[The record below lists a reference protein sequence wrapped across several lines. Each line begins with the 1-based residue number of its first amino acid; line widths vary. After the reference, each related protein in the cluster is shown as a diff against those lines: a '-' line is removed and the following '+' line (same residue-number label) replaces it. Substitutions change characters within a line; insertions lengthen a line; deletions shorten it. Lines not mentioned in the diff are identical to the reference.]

1 VVKITVIIVNYNVA
15 YFLEQCLHSVKK
27 ALQHV
32 QGEVI
37 VVDNNSVDGSVA
49 MVQQKFPEFNLIAN
63 KQNTGFSFANNQ
75 ALKIAKGSYCLLL
88 NPDTVVEEDTFKKV
102 VEFMDAHD
110 DAGGLGVKMIDGK
123 GNFLPESKRGLPTP
137 AVAFYKIFGLSFLF
151 PQSKIFG
158 KYHLGYLDKEKTHEI
173 EYIKDVVI
181 VRTDASG
188 SGIASSYNIIQEMK
202 YSSKEQSYVIVL
214 SSLYA
219 EYFNKTMSIN
229 YNKRFDELISIRGK
243 GSAFIRSIIE
253 FFITHDASA
262 ENIQRMKLIQLL
274 ETINYPCETPRQ
286 ISSAKQ
292 YLKDYEDEL
301 AKFNIKYYSGSQLF
315 EYSGTTDIRFIP
327 PLEGLID

>member
-1 VVKITVIIVNYNVA
+1 MSVEKDDEVKPKVIRKRVTKEKVG
-15 YFLEQCLHSVKK
+15 FLPNESQIQYSLFDTKQKINESTATLMDLRVSTFMPVDKISHNS
-27 ALQHV
+27 AL
-32 QGEVI
+32 
-37 VVDNNSVDGSVA
+37 A
-49 MVQQKFPEFNLIAN
+49 KEFVAN
-63 KQNTGFSFANNQ
+63 KNI
-75 ALKIAKGSYCLLL
+75 LKRETAFGTVEIRNRLL
-88 NPDTVVEEDTFKKV
+88 TQY
-102 VEFMDAHD
+102 H
-110 DAGGLGVKMIDGK
+110 KMILDCIMIHNTRSVVYKGTIAIYFSIYEIAQKLGLEWSGK
-123 GNFLPESKRGLPTP
+123 TQKNIQE
-137 AVAFYKIFGLSFLF
+137 A
-151 PQSKIFG
+151 
-158 KYHLGYLDKEKTHEI
+158 I

-181 VRTDASG
+181 VRTDSSG

-286 ISSAKQ
+286 VTSAKQ
-292 YLKDYEDEL
+292 YLKEYEDEL
-301 AKFNIKYYSGSQLF
+301 AKFNIKYYTGSQLF

-327 PLEGLID
+327 PLDGLLD

>member
-1 VVKITVIIVNYNVA
+1 MSIEKNEITKPKTTKKRVPKSKMDMISNENQIQYSLFDTKQKIYESTSTLMDLRVSPFMPVDKISHN
-15 YFLEQCLHSVKK
+15 S
-27 ALQHV
+27 AL
-32 QGEVI
+32 
-37 VVDNNSVDGSVA
+37 A
-49 MVQQKFPEFNLIAN
+49 KEFVAN
-63 KQNTGFSFANNQ
+63 KNI
-75 ALKIAKGSYCLLL
+75 LKRETAFGTVEIRNRLL
-88 NPDTVVEEDTFKKV
+88 TQY
-102 VEFMDAHD
+102 H
-110 DAGGLGVKMIDGK
+110 KMILDCIMIHNTRSVVYKGTIAIYFSIYEISQKLGLEWSGK
-123 GNFLPESKRGLPTP
+123 TQKNIQE
-137 AVAFYKIFGLSFLF
+137 A
-151 PQSKIFG
+151 
-158 KYHLGYLDKEKTHEI
+158 I

-181 VRTDASG
+181 VRSDNNG
-188 SGIASSYNIIQEMK
+188 SGISSSYNIIQEMK

-229 YNKRFDELISIRGK
+229 YNKRFDELINIRGK

-262 ENIQRMKLIQLL
+262 DNIQRIKLMQLL
-274 ETINYPCETPRQ
+274 ETINYPSETPRQ

>member
-1 VVKITVIIVNYNVA
+1 MSIEKNEITKPKTTKKRVPKSNKDIISNENQVQYSLFDTKQKIYESTSTLMDLRVSPFMPVDKISHN
-15 YFLEQCLHSVKK
+15 S
-27 ALQHV
+27 AL
-32 QGEVI
+32 
-37 VVDNNSVDGSVA
+37 A
-49 MVQQKFPEFNLIAN
+49 KEFVAN
-63 KQNTGFSFANNQ
+63 KNI
-75 ALKIAKGSYCLLL
+75 LKRETAFGTVEIRNRLL
-88 NPDTVVEEDTFKKV
+88 TQY
-102 VEFMDAHD
+102 H
-110 DAGGLGVKMIDGK
+110 KMILDCIMIHNTRSVVYKGTIAIYFSIYEISQKLGLEWSGK
-123 GNFLPESKRGLPTP
+123 TQKNIQE
-137 AVAFYKIFGLSFLF
+137 A
-151 PQSKIFG
+151 
-158 KYHLGYLDKEKTHEI
+158 I

-181 VRTDASG
+181 VRSDNNG
-188 SGIASSYNIIQEMK
+188 SGISSSYNIIQEMK

-229 YNKRFDELISIRGK
+229 YNKRFDELINIRGK

-262 ENIQRMKLIQLL
+262 DNIQRMKLMQLL

>member
-1 VVKITVIIVNYNVA
+1 MSVEKDDEVKPKVIRKRVTKEKVG
-15 YFLEQCLHSVKK
+15 FLPNESQIQYSLFDTKQKINESTATLMDLRVSPFMPVDKISHNS
-27 ALQHV
+27 AL
-32 QGEVI
+32 
-37 VVDNNSVDGSVA
+37 A
-49 MVQQKFPEFNLIAN
+49 KEFVAN
-63 KQNTGFSFANNQ
+63 KNI
-75 ALKIAKGSYCLLL
+75 LKRETAFGTVEIRNRLL
-88 NPDTVVEEDTFKKV
+88 TQY
-102 VEFMDAHD
+102 H
-110 DAGGLGVKMIDGK
+110 KMILDCIMIHNTRSVVYKGTIAIYFSIYEIAQKLGLEWSGK
-123 GNFLPESKRGLPTP
+123 TQKNIQE
-137 AVAFYKIFGLSFLF
+137 A
-151 PQSKIFG
+151 
-158 KYHLGYLDKEKTHEI
+158 I

-181 VRTDASG
+181 VRTDSSG

-286 ISSAKQ
+286 VSSAKQ

-327 PLEGLID
+327 PLDGLLD

>member
-1 VVKITVIIVNYNVA
+1 MQVVVVLHQVII
-15 YFLEQCLHSVKK
+15 L
-27 ALQHV
+27 
-32 QGEVI
+32 
-37 VVDNNSVDGSVA
+37 
-49 MVQQKFPEFNLIAN
+49 
-63 KQNTGFSFANNQ
+63 
-75 ALKIAKGSYCLLL
+75 
-88 NPDTVVEEDTFKKV
+88 FK
-102 VEFMDAHD
+102 
-110 DAGGLGVKMIDGK
+110 
-123 GNFLPESKRGLPTP
+123 RW
-137 AVAFYKIFGLSFLF
+137 
-151 PQSKIFG
+151 
-158 KYHLGYLDKEKTHEI
+158 
-173 EYIKDVVI
+173 
-181 VRTDASG
+181 
-188 SGIASSYNIIQEMK
+188 NIR
-202 YSSKEQSYVIVL
+202 SKEQSYVIVL

-253 FFITHDASA
+253 FLLLHDASA

-327 PLEGLID
+327 PLDGLLD

>member
-1 VVKITVIIVNYNVA
+1 MSIEKNEIIKPKTTKKRVPKSKMDLISNENQIQYSLFDTKQKIYESTSTLMDLRVSPFMPVDKISHN
-15 YFLEQCLHSVKK
+15 S
-27 ALQHV
+27 AL
-32 QGEVI
+32 
-37 VVDNNSVDGSVA
+37 A
-49 MVQQKFPEFNLIAN
+49 KEFVAN
-63 KQNTGFSFANNQ
+63 KNI
-75 ALKIAKGSYCLLL
+75 LKRETAFGTVEIRNRLL
-88 NPDTVVEEDTFKKV
+88 TQY
-102 VEFMDAHD
+102 H
-110 DAGGLGVKMIDGK
+110 KMILDCIMIHNTRSVVYKGTIAIYFSIYEISQKLGLEWSGK
-123 GNFLPESKRGLPTP
+123 TQKNIQE
-137 AVAFYKIFGLSFLF
+137 A
-151 PQSKIFG
+151 
-158 KYHLGYLDKEKTHEI
+158 I

-181 VRTDASG
+181 VRSDNNG
-188 SGIASSYNIIQEMK
+188 SGISSSYNIIQEMK

-229 YNKRFDELISIRGK
+229 YNKRFDELINIRGK

-262 ENIQRMKLIQLL
+262 DNIQRMKLMQLL
-274 ETINYPCETPRQ
+274 ETINYPSETPRQ

-327 PLEGLID
+327 PLDGFLD

>member
-1 VVKITVIIVNYNVA
+1 MSIEKNEITKPKTTKKRVPKSKMDMISNENQIQYSLFDTKQKIYESTSTLMDLRVSPFMPVDKISHN
-15 YFLEQCLHSVKK
+15 S
-27 ALQHV
+27 AL
-32 QGEVI
+32 
-37 VVDNNSVDGSVA
+37 A
-49 MVQQKFPEFNLIAN
+49 KEFVAN
-63 KQNTGFSFANNQ
+63 KNI
-75 ALKIAKGSYCLLL
+75 LKRETAFGTVEIRNRLL
-88 NPDTVVEEDTFKKV
+88 TQY
-102 VEFMDAHD
+102 H
-110 DAGGLGVKMIDGK
+110 KMILDCIMIHNTRSVVYKGTIAIYFSIYEISQKLGLEWSGK
-123 GNFLPESKRGLPTP
+123 TQKNIQE
-137 AVAFYKIFGLSFLF
+137 A
-151 PQSKIFG
+151 
-158 KYHLGYLDKEKTHEI
+158 I

-181 VRTDASG
+181 VRSDNNG
-188 SGIASSYNIIQEMK
+188 SGISSSYNIIQEMK

-229 YNKRFDELISIRGK
+229 YNKRFDELINIRGK

-262 ENIQRMKLIQLL
+262 DNIQRMKLMQLL
-274 ETINYPCETPRQ
+274 ETINYPSETPRQ

>member
-1 VVKITVIIVNYNVA
+1 MSIEKNEITKPKTPKKRVPKSKMDLISNENQIQYSLFDTKQKIYESTSTLMDLRVSPFMPVDKISHN
-15 YFLEQCLHSVKK
+15 S
-27 ALQHV
+27 AL
-32 QGEVI
+32 
-37 VVDNNSVDGSVA
+37 A
-49 MVQQKFPEFNLIAN
+49 KEFVAN
-63 KQNTGFSFANNQ
+63 KNI
-75 ALKIAKGSYCLLL
+75 LKRETAFGTVEIRNRLL
-88 NPDTVVEEDTFKKV
+88 TQY
-102 VEFMDAHD
+102 H
-110 DAGGLGVKMIDGK
+110 KMILDCIMIHNTRSVVYKGTIAIYFSIYEISQKLGLEWSGK
-123 GNFLPESKRGLPTP
+123 TQKNIQE
-137 AVAFYKIFGLSFLF
+137 A
-151 PQSKIFG
+151 
-158 KYHLGYLDKEKTHEI
+158 I

-181 VRTDASG
+181 VRSDNNG
-188 SGIASSYNIIQEMK
+188 SGISSSYNIIQEMK

-229 YNKRFDELISIRGK
+229 YNKRFDELINIRGK

-262 ENIQRMKLIQLL
+262 DNIQRMKLMQLL
-274 ETINYPCETPRQ
+274 ETINYPSETPRQ

-327 PLEGLID
+327 PLDGFLD

>member
-1 VVKITVIIVNYNVA
+1 MSVEKDDEVKPKVIRKRVTKEKVG
-15 YFLEQCLHSVKK
+15 FLPNESQIQYSLFDTKQKINESTATLMDLRVSPFMPVDKISHNS
-27 ALQHV
+27 AL
-32 QGEVI
+32 
-37 VVDNNSVDGSVA
+37 A
-49 MVQQKFPEFNLIAN
+49 KEFVAN
-63 KQNTGFSFANNQ
+63 KNI
-75 ALKIAKGSYCLLL
+75 LKRETAFGTVEIRNRLL
-88 NPDTVVEEDTFKKV
+88 TQY
-102 VEFMDAHD
+102 H
-110 DAGGLGVKMIDGK
+110 KMILDCIMIHNTRSVVYKGTIAIYFSIYEIAQKLGLEWSGK
-123 GNFLPESKRGLPTP
+123 TQKNIQE
-137 AVAFYKIFGLSFLF
+137 A
-151 PQSKIFG
+151 
-158 KYHLGYLDKEKTHEI
+158 I

-181 VRTDASG
+181 VRTDSSG

-286 ISSAKQ
+286 VTSAKQ
-292 YLKDYEDEL
+292 YLKEYEDEL
-301 AKFNIKYYSGSQLF
+301 AKFNIKYYTGSQLF

-327 PLEGLID
+327 PLEGLLD

>member
-1 VVKITVIIVNYNVA
+1 MSIEKNEITKPKTTTKRVPKSKMDLISNENQIQYSLFDTKQKIYESTSTLMDLRVSPFMPVDKISHN
-15 YFLEQCLHSVKK
+15 S
-27 ALQHV
+27 AL
-32 QGEVI
+32 
-37 VVDNNSVDGSVA
+37 A
-49 MVQQKFPEFNLIAN
+49 KEFVAN
-63 KQNTGFSFANNQ
+63 KNI
-75 ALKIAKGSYCLLL
+75 LKRETAFG
-88 NPDTVVEEDTFKKV
+88 TVEIRNRLQTQY
-102 VEFMDAHD
+102 H
-110 DAGGLGVKMIDGK
+110 KMILDCIMIHNTRSVVYKGTIAIYFSIYEISQKLGLEWSGK
-123 GNFLPESKRGLPTP
+123 TQKNIQE
-137 AVAFYKIFGLSFLF
+137 A
-151 PQSKIFG
+151 
-158 KYHLGYLDKEKTHEI
+158 I

-181 VRTDASG
+181 VRSDNNG
-188 SGIASSYNIIQEMK
+188 SGISSSYNIIQEMK

-229 YNKRFDELISIRGK
+229 YNKRFDELINIRGK

-262 ENIQRMKLIQLL
+262 DNIQRMKLMQLL
-274 ETINYPCETPRQ
+274 ETINYPSETPRQ

-327 PLEGLID
+327 PLDGLLD

>member
-1 VVKITVIIVNYNVA
+1 MSIEKNEITKPKTTKKRVPKSKMDMISNENQIQYSLFDTKQKIYESTSTLMDLRVSPFMPVDKISHN
-15 YFLEQCLHSVKK
+15 S
-27 ALQHV
+27 AL
-32 QGEVI
+32 
-37 VVDNNSVDGSVA
+37 A
-49 MVQQKFPEFNLIAN
+49 KEFVAN
-63 KQNTGFSFANNQ
+63 KNI
-75 ALKIAKGSYCLLL
+75 LKRETAFGTVEIRNRLL
-88 NPDTVVEEDTFKKV
+88 TQY
-102 VEFMDAHD
+102 H
-110 DAGGLGVKMIDGK
+110 KMILDCIMIHNTRSVVYKGTIAIYFSIYEIAQKLGLEWSGK
-123 GNFLPESKRGLPTP
+123 TQKNIQE
-137 AVAFYKIFGLSFLF
+137 A
-151 PQSKIFG
+151 
-158 KYHLGYLDKEKTHEI
+158 I

-181 VRTDASG
+181 VRTDSSG

-229 YNKRFDELISIRGK
+229 YNKRFDELINIRGK

-262 ENIQRMKLIQLL
+262 DNIQRMKLMQLL
-274 ETINYPCETPRQ
+274 ETINYPSETPRQ

>member
-1 VVKITVIIVNYNVA
+1 MSVEKDDEVKPKVIRKRVTKEKVG
-15 YFLEQCLHSVKK
+15 FLPNESQIQYSLFDTKQKINESTATLMDLRVSPFMPVDKISHNS
-27 ALQHV
+27 AL
-32 QGEVI
+32 
-37 VVDNNSVDGSVA
+37 A
-49 MVQQKFPEFNLIAN
+49 KEFVAN
-63 KQNTGFSFANNQ
+63 KNI
-75 ALKIAKGSYCLLL
+75 LKRETAFGTVEIRNRLL
-88 NPDTVVEEDTFKKV
+88 TQY
-102 VEFMDAHD
+102 H
-110 DAGGLGVKMIDGK
+110 KMILDCIMIHNTRSVVYKGTIAIYFSIYEIAQKLGLEWSGK
-123 GNFLPESKRGLPTP
+123 TQKNIQE
-137 AVAFYKIFGLSFLF
+137 A
-151 PQSKIFG
+151 
-158 KYHLGYLDKEKTHEI
+158 I

-181 VRTDASG
+181 VRTDSSG

-286 ISSAKQ
+286 VTSAKQ

-327 PLEGLID
+327 PLDGFLD

>member
-1 VVKITVIIVNYNVA
+1 MSIEKNEITKPKTTTKRVPKSKMDLISNENQIQYSLFDTKQKIYESTSTLMDLRVSPFMPVDKISHN
-15 YFLEQCLHSVKK
+15 S
-27 ALQHV
+27 AL
-32 QGEVI
+32 
-37 VVDNNSVDGSVA
+37 A
-49 MVQQKFPEFNLIAN
+49 KEFVAN
-63 KQNTGFSFANNQ
+63 KNI
-75 ALKIAKGSYCLLL
+75 LKRETAFGTVEIRNRLL
-88 NPDTVVEEDTFKKV
+88 TQY
-102 VEFMDAHD
+102 H
-110 DAGGLGVKMIDGK
+110 KMILDCIMIHNTRSVVYKGTIAIYFSIYEISQKLGLEWSGK
-123 GNFLPESKRGLPTP
+123 TQKNIQE
-137 AVAFYKIFGLSFLF
+137 A
-151 PQSKIFG
+151 
-158 KYHLGYLDKEKTHEI
+158 I

-181 VRTDASG
+181 VRSDNNG
-188 SGIASSYNIIQEMK
+188 SGISSSYNIIQEMK

-229 YNKRFDELISIRGK
+229 YNKRFDELINIRGK

-327 PLEGLID
+327 PLDGLLD

>member
-1 VVKITVIIVNYNVA
+1 MSVEKDDEVKPKVIRKRVTKEKVG
-15 YFLEQCLHSVKK
+15 FLPNESQIQYSLFDTKQKINESTATLMDLRVSPFMPVDKISHNS
-27 ALQHV
+27 AL
-32 QGEVI
+32 
-37 VVDNNSVDGSVA
+37 A
-49 MVQQKFPEFNLIAN
+49 KEFVAN
-63 KQNTGFSFANNQ
+63 KNI
-75 ALKIAKGSYCLLL
+75 LKRETAFGTVEIRNRLL
-88 NPDTVVEEDTFKKV
+88 TQY
-102 VEFMDAHD
+102 H
-110 DAGGLGVKMIDGK
+110 KMILDCIMIHNTRSVVYKGTIAIYFSIYEIAQKLGLEWSGK
-123 GNFLPESKRGLPTP
+123 TQKNIQE
-137 AVAFYKIFGLSFLF
+137 A
-151 PQSKIFG
+151 
-158 KYHLGYLDKEKTHEI
+158 I

-181 VRTDASG
+181 VRTDSSG

-327 PLEGLID
+327 PLDGLLD

>member
-1 VVKITVIIVNYNVA
+1 MAVEKDDEVKPKFIRKRVTKEKVG
-15 YFLEQCLHSVKK
+15 FLPNESQIQYSLFDTKQKINESTATLMDLRVSPFMPVDKISHNS
-27 ALQHV
+27 AL
-32 QGEVI
+32 
-37 VVDNNSVDGSVA
+37 A
-49 MVQQKFPEFNLIAN
+49 KEFVAN
-63 KQNTGFSFANNQ
+63 KNI
-75 ALKIAKGSYCLLL
+75 LKRETAFGTVEIRNRLL
-88 NPDTVVEEDTFKKV
+88 TQY
-102 VEFMDAHD
+102 H
-110 DAGGLGVKMIDGK
+110 KMILDCIMIHNTRSVVYKGTIAIYFSIYEIAQKLGLEWSGK
-123 GNFLPESKRGLPTP
+123 TQKNIQE
-137 AVAFYKIFGLSFLF
+137 A
-151 PQSKIFG
+151 
-158 KYHLGYLDKEKTHEI
+158 I

-327 PLEGLID
+327 PLDGFLD

>member
-1 VVKITVIIVNYNVA
+1 MSVEKDDEVKPKVIRKRVTKEKVG
-15 YFLEQCLHSVKK
+15 FLPNESQIQYSLFDTKQKINESTATLMDLRVSPFMPVDKISHNS
-27 ALQHV
+27 AL
-32 QGEVI
+32 
-37 VVDNNSVDGSVA
+37 A
-49 MVQQKFPEFNLIAN
+49 KEFVAN
-63 KQNTGFSFANNQ
+63 KNI
-75 ALKIAKGSYCLLL
+75 LKRETAFGTVEIRNRLL
-88 NPDTVVEEDTFKKV
+88 TQY
-102 VEFMDAHD
+102 H
-110 DAGGLGVKMIDGK
+110 KMILDCIMIHNTRSVVYKGTIAIYFSIYEIAQKLGLEWSGK
-123 GNFLPESKRGLPTP
+123 TQKNIQE
-137 AVAFYKIFGLSFLF
+137 A
-151 PQSKIFG
+151 
-158 KYHLGYLDKEKTHEI
+158 I

-262 ENIQRMKLIQLL
+262 DNIQRMKLMQLL
-274 ETINYPCETPRQ
+274 ETINYPCQTPRQ
-286 ISSAKQ
+286 VTSAKQ
-292 YLKDYEDEL
+292 YLKEYEKEL

-315 EYSGTTDIRFIP
+315 EYTGTTDIRFIP
-327 PLEGLID
+327 PLDGLLD

>member
-1 VVKITVIIVNYNVA
+1 MSVEKDDEVKPKVIRKRVTKEKVG
-15 YFLEQCLHSVKK
+15 FLPNESQIQYSLFDTKQKINESTATLMDLRVSPFMPVDKISHNS
-27 ALQHV
+27 AL
-32 QGEVI
+32 
-37 VVDNNSVDGSVA
+37 A
-49 MVQQKFPEFNLIAN
+49 KEFVAN
-63 KQNTGFSFANNQ
+63 KNI
-75 ALKIAKGSYCLLL
+75 LKRETAFGTVEIRNRLL
-88 NPDTVVEEDTFKKV
+88 TQY
-102 VEFMDAHD
+102 H
-110 DAGGLGVKMIDGK
+110 KMILDCIMIHNTRSVVYKGTIAIYFSIYEIAQKLGLEWSGK
-123 GNFLPESKRGLPTP
+123 TQKNIQE
-137 AVAFYKIFGLSFLF
+137 A
-151 PQSKIFG
+151 
-158 KYHLGYLDKEKTHEI
+158 I

-181 VRTDASG
+181 VRTDSSG

-262 ENIQRMKLIQLL
+262 DNIQRMKLIQLL

-327 PLEGLID
+327 PLDGLLD

>member
-1 VVKITVIIVNYNVA
+1 MSIEKNDITKPKTTKKRVPKSKMDLISNENQIQYSLFDTKQKIYESTSTLMDLRVSPFMPVDKISHN
-15 YFLEQCLHSVKK
+15 S
-27 ALQHV
+27 AL
-32 QGEVI
+32 
-37 VVDNNSVDGSVA
+37 A
-49 MVQQKFPEFNLIAN
+49 KEFVAN
-63 KQNTGFSFANNQ
+63 KNI
-75 ALKIAKGSYCLLL
+75 LKRETAFGTVEIRNRLL
-88 NPDTVVEEDTFKKV
+88 TQY
-102 VEFMDAHD
+102 H
-110 DAGGLGVKMIDGK
+110 KMILDCIMIHNTRSVVYKGTIAIYFSIYEISQKLGLEWSGK
-123 GNFLPESKRGLPTP
+123 TQKNIQE
-137 AVAFYKIFGLSFLF
+137 A
-151 PQSKIFG
+151 
-158 KYHLGYLDKEKTHEI
+158 I

-181 VRTDASG
+181 VRSDNNG
-188 SGIASSYNIIQEMK
+188 SGISSSYNIIQEMK

-229 YNKRFDELISIRGK
+229 YNKRFDELINIRGK

-262 ENIQRMKLIQLL
+262 DNIQRMKLMQLL
-274 ETINYPCETPRQ
+274 ETINYPSETPRQ

-327 PLEGLID
+327 PLDGFLD

>member
-1 VVKITVIIVNYNVA
+1 MSIEKNESTKPKT
-15 YFLEQCLHSVKK
+15 VKK
-27 ALQHV
+27 RVL
-32 QGEVI
+32 
-37 VVDNNSVDGSVA
+37 
-49 MVQQKFPEFNLIAN
+49 
-63 KQNTGFSFANNQ
+63 
-75 ALKIAKGSYCLLL
+75 
-88 NPDTVVEEDTFKKV
+88 
-102 VEFMDAHD
+102 
-110 DAGGLGVKMIDGK
+110 
-123 GNFLPESKRGLPTP
+123 
-137 AVAFYKIFGLSFLF
+137 
-151 PQSKIFG
+151 
-158 KYHLGYLDKEKTHEI
+158 KEKTGFLPNESLVQYSLFDTKQKINESTSTLMDLRVSPFMPVDKISHNSALAKEFVANKNILKRETAFGTVEIRNRLLTQYHKMILDCIMIHNTRSVVYKGTIAIYFSIYEIAQKLGLEWSGKTQKNIQEAI

-181 VRTDASG
+181 VRTDSSG

-286 ISSAKQ
+286 VTSAKQ

-327 PLEGLID
+327 PLDGLLD

>member
-1 VVKITVIIVNYNVA
+1 MSIEKNEITKPKTTKKRVPKSKMDMISNENQIQYSLFDTKQKIYESTSTLMDLRVSPFMPVDKISHN
-15 YFLEQCLHSVKK
+15 S
-27 ALQHV
+27 ALANECV
-32 QGEVI
+32 
-37 VVDNNSVDGSVA
+37 
-49 MVQQKFPEFNLIAN
+49 AN
-63 KQNTGFSFANNQ
+63 KNI
-75 ALKIAKGSYCLLL
+75 LKIETAFGTVEIRNRLL
-88 NPDTVVEEDTFKKV
+88 TQY
-102 VEFMDAHD
+102 H
-110 DAGGLGVKMIDGK
+110 KMILDCIMIHNTRSVVYKGTIAIYFSIYEISQKLGLEWSGK
-123 GNFLPESKRGLPTP
+123 TQKNIQE
-137 AVAFYKIFGLSFLF
+137 A
-151 PQSKIFG
+151 
-158 KYHLGYLDKEKTHEI
+158 I

-181 VRTDASG
+181 VRSDNNG
-188 SGIASSYNIIQEMK
+188 SGISSSYNIIQEMK

-229 YNKRFDELISIRGK
+229 YNKRFDELINIRGK

-262 ENIQRMKLIQLL
+262 DNIQRMKLMQLL
-274 ETINYPCETPRQ
+274 ETINYPSETPRQ

-327 PLEGLID
+327 PLDGLLD

>member
-1 VVKITVIIVNYNVA
+1 MSVEKDDEVKPKVIRKRVTKEKVG
-15 YFLEQCLHSVKK
+15 FLPNESQIQYSLFDTKQKINESTATLMDLRVSPFMPVDKISHNS
-27 ALQHV
+27 AL
-32 QGEVI
+32 
-37 VVDNNSVDGSVA
+37 A
-49 MVQQKFPEFNLIAN
+49 KEFVAN
-63 KQNTGFSFANNQ
+63 KNI
-75 ALKIAKGSYCLLL
+75 LKRETAFGTVEIRNRLL
-88 NPDTVVEEDTFKKV
+88 TQY
-102 VEFMDAHD
+102 H
-110 DAGGLGVKMIDGK
+110 KMILDCIMIHNTRSVVYKGTIAIYFSIYEIAQKLGLEWSGK
-123 GNFLPESKRGLPTP
+123 TQKNIQE
-137 AVAFYKIFGLSFLF
+137 A
-151 PQSKIFG
+151 
-158 KYHLGYLDKEKTHEI
+158 I

-286 ISSAKQ
+286 VTSAKQ

-327 PLEGLID
+327 PLDGLLD

>member
-1 VVKITVIIVNYNVA
+1 MSIEKNEITKPKTTKKRVPKSKMDLISNENQIQYSLFDTKQKIYESTSTLMDLRVSPFMPVDKISHN
-15 YFLEQCLHSVKK
+15 S
-27 ALQHV
+27 AL
-32 QGEVI
+32 
-37 VVDNNSVDGSVA
+37 A
-49 MVQQKFPEFNLIAN
+49 KEFVAN
-63 KQNTGFSFANNQ
+63 KNI
-75 ALKIAKGSYCLLL
+75 LKRETAFGTVEIRNRLL
-88 NPDTVVEEDTFKKV
+88 TQY
-102 VEFMDAHD
+102 H
-110 DAGGLGVKMIDGK
+110 KMILDCIMIHNTRSVVYKGTIAIYFSIYEISQKLGLDWSGK
-123 GNFLPESKRGLPTP
+123 TQKNIQE
-137 AVAFYKIFGLSFLF
+137 A
-151 PQSKIFG
+151 
-158 KYHLGYLDKEKTHEI
+158 I

-181 VRTDASG
+181 VRSDNNG
-188 SGIASSYNIIQEMK
+188 SGISSSYNIIQEMK

-229 YNKRFDELISIRGK
+229 YNKRFDELINIRGK

-262 ENIQRMKLIQLL
+262 DNIQRMKLMQLL
-274 ETINYPCETPRQ
+274 ETINYPSETPRQ

-327 PLEGLID
+327 PLDGLLD

>member
-1 VVKITVIIVNYNVA
+1 MSVEKDDEVKPKVIRKRVTKEKVG
-15 YFLEQCLHSVKK
+15 FLPNESQIQYSLFDTKQKINESTATLMDLRVSPFMPVDKISHNS
-27 ALQHV
+27 AL
-32 QGEVI
+32 
-37 VVDNNSVDGSVA
+37 A
-49 MVQQKFPEFNLIAN
+49 KEFVAN
-63 KQNTGFSFANNQ
+63 KNI
-75 ALKIAKGSYCLLL
+75 LKRETAFGTVEIRNRLL
-88 NPDTVVEEDTFKKV
+88 TQY
-102 VEFMDAHD
+102 H
-110 DAGGLGVKMIDGK
+110 KMILDCIMIHNTRSVVYKGTIAIYFSIYEIAQKLGLEWSGK
-123 GNFLPESKRGLPTP
+123 TQKNIQE
-137 AVAFYKIFGLSFLF
+137 A
-151 PQSKIFG
+151 
-158 KYHLGYLDKEKTHEI
+158 I

-286 ISSAKQ
+286 VTSAKQ

-327 PLEGLID
+327 PLDGFLD

>member
-1 VVKITVIIVNYNVA
+1 MSVEKDDEVKSKVIRKRVTKEKVG
-15 YFLEQCLHSVKK
+15 FLPNESQIQYSLFDTKQKINESTATLMDLRVSPFMPVDKISHNS
-27 ALQHV
+27 AL
-32 QGEVI
+32 
-37 VVDNNSVDGSVA
+37 A
-49 MVQQKFPEFNLIAN
+49 KEFVAN
-63 KQNTGFSFANNQ
+63 KNI
-75 ALKIAKGSYCLLL
+75 LKRETAFGTVEIRNRLL
-88 NPDTVVEEDTFKKV
+88 TQY
-102 VEFMDAHD
+102 H
-110 DAGGLGVKMIDGK
+110 KMILDCIMIHNTRSVVYKGTIAIYFSIYEIAQKLGLEWSGK
-123 GNFLPESKRGLPTP
+123 TQKNIQE
-137 AVAFYKIFGLSFLF
+137 A
-151 PQSKIFG
+151 
-158 KYHLGYLDKEKTHEI
+158 I

-181 VRTDASG
+181 VRTDSSG

-327 PLEGLID
+327 PLDGLLD

>member
-1 VVKITVIIVNYNVA
+1 MSIEKNEITKPKTTKKRVPKSKMDMISNENQIQYSLFDTKQKIYESTSTLMDLRVSPFMPVDKISHN
-15 YFLEQCLHSVKK
+15 S
-27 ALQHV
+27 AL
-32 QGEVI
+32 
-37 VVDNNSVDGSVA
+37 A
-49 MVQQKFPEFNLIAN
+49 KEFVAN
-63 KQNTGFSFANNQ
+63 KNI
-75 ALKIAKGSYCLLL
+75 LKRETAFGTVEIRNRLL
-88 NPDTVVEEDTFKKV
+88 TQY
-102 VEFMDAHD
+102 H
-110 DAGGLGVKMIDGK
+110 KMILDCIMIHNTRSVVYKGTIAIYFSIYEISQKLGLEWSGK
-123 GNFLPESKRGLPTP
+123 TQKNIQE
-137 AVAFYKIFGLSFLF
+137 A
-151 PQSKIFG
+151 
-158 KYHLGYLDKEKTHEI
+158 I

-181 VRTDASG
+181 VRSDNNG
-188 SGIASSYNIIQEMK
+188 SGISSSYNIIQEMK

-229 YNKRFDELISIRGK
+229 YNKRFDELINIRGK

-262 ENIQRMKLIQLL
+262 DNIQRMKLMQLL
-274 ETINYPCETPRQ
+274 ETINYPSETPRQ

-327 PLEGLID
+327 PLDGFID